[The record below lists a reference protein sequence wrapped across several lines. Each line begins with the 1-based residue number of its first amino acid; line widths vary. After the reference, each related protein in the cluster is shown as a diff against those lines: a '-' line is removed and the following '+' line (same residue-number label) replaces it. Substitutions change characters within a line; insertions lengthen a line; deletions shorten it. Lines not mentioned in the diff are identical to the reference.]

1 MTSPEL
7 AALLAAVQDVL
18 EAWYD
23 PPDGPYDFDGL
34 KLVEGEELQDLLDA
48 FLAYHAAN
56 PVLQPVDENAA

>member
-7 AALLAAVQDVL
+7 TALLAAAEDVL

-34 KLVEGEELQDLLDA
+34 KLVEGEELQDLAAA
-48 FLAYHAAN
+48 FAAYHAAN
-56 PVLQPVDENAA
+56 PAAEPVDLSAA

>member
-7 AALLAAVQDVL
+7 AALLAAVDDVL

-34 KLVEGEELQDLLDA
+34 KLVEGEELQDLADA
-48 FLAYHAAN
+48 FAAYHAAHSAAE
-56 PVLQPVDENAA
+56 PVDWCAA

>member
-7 AALLAAVQDVL
+7 AALLAAVEDVL

-34 KLVEGEELQDLLDA
+34 KLVEGEELQDLATA
-48 FLAYHAAN
+48 FAAYQGAHPAPEPMDWSAA
-56 PVLQPVDENAA
+56 